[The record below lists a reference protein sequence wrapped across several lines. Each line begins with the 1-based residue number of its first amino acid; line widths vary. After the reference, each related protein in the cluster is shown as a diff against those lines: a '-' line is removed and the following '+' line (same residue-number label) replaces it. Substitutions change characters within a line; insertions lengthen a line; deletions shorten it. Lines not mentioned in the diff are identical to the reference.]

1 MPKILVTGSVGF
13 IGFHTAKRLLQ
24 DGNEVIGIDNL
35 NDYYDP
41 NLKLKRL
48 EFLKSLPEYKNKFIF
63 EKVDLFDNEALNDIF
78 NKFEIESVINLAA
91 QAGVRHSIK
100 NPQDYVKSNL
110 VGFANIL
117 ENCRHSNINHLTYAS
132 TSSIYGASTKMP
144 FKETDEASNP
154 LQFYAAT
161 KKANE
166 LMAHSYSNLYR
177 IPSSGLRFFTVYGPW
192 GRPDMALFLFTKNII
207 EGKPIDIFNQGNHL
221 RDFTYI
227 DDIVEGIVRVHKS
240 PPKEDFNW
248 DSTKGNSSSSSA
260 PYRVLNIGNNNP
272 VRLEDFVE
280 EIEKNLGKKAIKNY
294 LPLQTGDVP
303 ETYADTYLLK
313 ELTGF
318 TPKVSIKEGIKN
330 FIDWYINFYGIE

>member
-1 MPKILVTGSVGF
+1 MPKILVTGSGGF
-13 IGFHTAKRLLQ
+13 IGFHTTKRLLQ
-24 DGNEVIGIDNL
+24 DGYEVIGIDNL

-48 EFLKSLPEYKNKFIF
+48 DFLNSLPDYKNKFIF

-117 ENCRHSNINHLTYAS
+117 ECCRQSNINHLTYAS

-144 FKETDEASNP
+144 FKEIDEASNP

-177 IPSSGLRFFTVYGPW
+177 IPSSGLRFFTAVSYTHLTLP
-192 GRPDMALFLFTKNII
+192 TI
-207 EGKPIDIFNQGNHL
+207 E
-221 RDFTYI
+221 
-227 DDIVEGIVRVHKS
+227 
-240 PPKEDFNW
+240 
-248 DSTKGNSSSSSA
+248 
-260 PYRVLNIGNNNP
+260 
-272 VRLEDFVE
+272 
-280 EIEKNLGKKAIKNY
+280 
-294 LPLQTGDVP
+294 
-303 ETYADTYLLK
+303 
-313 ELTGF
+313 
-318 TPKVSIKEGIKN
+318 
-330 FIDWYINFYGIE
+330 

>member
-1 MPKILVTGSVGF
+1 MKIIVTGCAGM
-13 IGFHTAKRLLQ
+13 IGCYLTSELLNLYPRNK
-24 DGNEVIGIDNL
+24 GNEVIGIDNL

-48 EFLKSLPEYKNKFIF
+48 EFLKSLPEYQNKFIF

-117 ENCRHSNINHLTYAS
+117 ECCRHSNINHLTYAS

-144 FKETDEASNP
+144 FKEIDEASNP

-227 DDIVEGIVRVHKS
+227 DDIVEGTYLCSLKIPSENKNESDFFDKAPHKV
-240 PPKEDFNW
+240 F
-248 DSTKGNSSSSSA
+248 
-260 PYRVLNIGNNNP
+260 NIGYGQP
-272 VRLEDFVE
+272 VNLLEFISLLESALKV
-280 EIEKNLGKKAIKNY
+280 KAIKKY
-294 LPLQTGDVP
+294 EPLQKGDVIK
-303 ETYADTYLLK
+303 TYANIDKLK
-313 ELTGF
+313 QWIKFEPRT
-318 TPKVSIKEGIKN
+318 SIYKGVKN
-330 FIDWYINFYGIE
+330 FAKWYLDYYF

>member
-13 IGFHTAKRLLQ
+13 IGFHTTKRLLQ

-192 GRPDMALFLFTKNII
+192 GRPDMALFKFVEAILNN
-207 EGKPIDIFNQGNHL
+207 KPINIYNNGEMK

-227 DDIVEGIVRVHKS
+227 DDIVKGIRLLIDQIPNNLDNITKLECDSLS
-240 PPKEDFNW
+240 PV
-248 DSTKGNSSSSSA
+248 A
-260 PYRVLNIGNNNP
+260 PYRVVNIGNSKTIK
-272 VRLEDFVE
+272 LLDFIKAIEDT
-280 EIEKNLGKKAIKNY
+280 LGKKAIRNY
-294 LPLQTGDVP
+294 LGMQKGDVKS
-303 ETYADTYLLK
+303 TLSDITLLQK
-313 ELTGF
+313 LTNYS
-318 TPKVSIKEGIKN
+318 PQVNYKEGIAK
-330 FIDWYINFYGIE
+330 FIEWYKDYYV

>member
-13 IGFHTAKRLLQ
+13 IGFHTTKRLLQ

-177 IPSSGLRFFTVYGPW
+177 IPSSGLRFL
-192 GRPDMALFLFTKNII
+192 LFMGLG
-207 EGKPIDIFNQGNHL
+207 EGLICFISIYKK
-221 RDFTYI
+221 Y
-227 DDIVEGIVRVHKS
+227 
-240 PPKEDFNW
+240 
-248 DSTKGNSSSSSA
+248 
-260 PYRVLNIGNNNP
+260 YR
-272 VRLEDFVE
+272 
-280 EIEKNLGKKAIKNY
+280 GKAN
-294 LPLQTGDVP
+294 
-303 ETYADTYLLK
+303 
-313 ELTGF
+313 
-318 TPKVSIKEGIKN
+318 
-330 FIDWYINFYGIE
+330 